1 MSAEYQNKSAVL
13 GNIDSDMN
21 ISTNLNLNTNIII
34 IIYISGTTPAE
45 YDNKVGKKLRSRIRT
60 EKLDL

>member
-1 MSAEYQNKSAVL
+1 ML
-13 GNIDSDMN
+13 GNIDIDMN
-21 ISTNLNLNTNIII
+21 ISTNLNLNTNII

-45 YDNKVGKKLRSRIRT
+45 YDNKVGTKLRSRIKT